1 MNGSVG
7 RVIHLAFSLG
17 MMRSPL
23 EREHDLGVFKA
34 LSGAEQPMDC
44 RGSQKG
50 SRETSAPGDR
60 PDPGIEPSS
69 LALAGRFFTTSVTCE
84 AIPLIALVF
93 S

>member
-34 LSGAEQPMDC
+34 LSGAEQPVDC
-44 RGSQKG
+44 RGSQRQQGNQRSMQKENPADRRAWPATVHG
-50 SRETSAPGDR
+50 VAKSRTRLSD
-60 PDPGIEPSS
+60 
-69 LALAGRFFTTSVTCE
+69 
-84 AIPLIALVF
+84 
-93 S
+93 